1 MTTFQDQRDIYLD
14 LTDKINNFNEISNV
28 NDYLHSMNNVELD
41 KLNTFNSV
49 IRSKLLKLKQE
60 YMLNEFGIHEY
71 TMRNNI
77 ILVSIIIAGFALVAV
92 ARYATDSTQFTSRY
106 LMITCLILGII
117 YLIIT
122 LIIILRNRN
131 RRKYDWNMYYFDP
144 VKKQTN

>member
-1 MTTFQDQRDIYLD
+1 
-14 LTDKINNFNEISNV
+14 
-28 NDYLHSMNNVELD
+28 
-41 KLNTFNSV
+41 
-49 IRSKLLKLKQE
+49 
-60 YMLNEFGIHEY
+60 
-71 TMRNNI
+71 MRNNI